1 MACGQAGDS
10 WPCGCPCLKTRNG
23 RPIEQPFSK
32 RSGSW
37 TRTGIRPARLDAV
50 KQADVVRLT
59 HEDWQNE
66 RDRMIE
72 VCEQCHSGNLVRAE
86 LEKGDEMIREADR
99 LLAFHD
105 APSVIE
111 QRLFKMHLEHRMRAF
126 QGVFHNNPD
135 YALWYG
141 WSEMLQDLTEIKT
154 LAQEMRNSHKA
165 TARSPFR

>member
-1 MACGQAGDS
+1 M
-10 WPCGCPCLKTRNG
+10 
-23 RPIEQPFSK
+23 
-32 RSGSW
+32 
-37 TRTGIRPARLDAV
+37 RTGWGFLAVRLPMPEDPQWAADRTTILQALGVLDPHGNPTARLDAV